1 MSRARRVVENAFGT
15 MASRFRILQCPI
27 LLNALN
33 ATKVV
38 KAIVTL
44 HNYIIEN
51 CNTGK
56 TYLDP
61 NKLQRED
68 KEGSITPGSWELE
81 CRDNGQF
88 IRLGRLAGN
97 RTGSDLA
104 KVQRDTLAKMMV
116 ADNHCP
122 WQFQYTF
129 RTG

>member
-1 MSRARRVVENAFGT
+1 MVENAFGI

-27 LLNALN
+27 LLNSDN

-51 CNTGK
+51 CNTEK

-68 KEGSITPGSWELE
+68 KEGSVTPGSWELE
-81 CRDNGQF
+81 CSENCQF
-88 IRLGRLAGN
+88 GRLGRLSGN
-97 RTGSDLA
+97 RTGIDLA
-104 KVQRDTLAKMMV
+104 KVQRDTMAKMMV
-116 ADNHCP
+116 ADNLCP